1 MKYYSTKTYGNDRG
15 LSCCFRQWR
24 STHSHCSTIHGY
36 SIGIKLVFESE
47 TLDDRNWV
55 FDFGNLKVFKDW
67 SEYMFDHTLVVAED
81 DPHLDFFK
89 AMAEI
94 KSTEKPVMIYESP
107 DGGVTVKSR
116 AIGYHLKKKP
126 HEMGAICDL
135 RIVEAVGCEKFAEL
149 AYTTMTDILNAFK
162 LGREYVV
169 DGKSYTTRYPVGMGV
184 RLKSA
189 EVFEHAGNSAIYE
202 G

>member
-1 MKYYSTKTYGNDRG
+1 M
-15 LSCCFRQWR
+15 
-24 STHSHCSTIHGY
+24 
-36 SIGIKLVFESE
+36 
-47 TLDDRNWV
+47 
-55 FDFGNLKVFKDW
+55 DFGNLKVFKEW
-67 SEYMFDHTLVVAED
+67 SEYMFDHTLLVAED

-94 KSTEKPVMIYESP
+94 KSTDKPVMIHESS
-107 DGGVTVKSR
+107 DGGKTVKSR
-116 AIGYHLKKKP
+116 EFMGHIEKKP
-126 HEMGAICDL
+126 HEMGAICDI

-149 AYTTMTDILNAFK
+149 AYTTMNDILNAFK
-162 LGREYVV
+162 LGRTYNVN
-169 DGKSYTTRYPVGMGV
+169 GKSYTTRYPVGMGV

>member
-1 MKYYSTKTYGNDRG
+1 
-15 LSCCFRQWR
+15 
-24 STHSHCSTIHGY
+24 
-36 SIGIKLVFESE
+36 VFECE

-67 SEYMFDHTLVVAED
+67 SEWMFDHTLIVAKD
-81 DPHLDFFK
+81 DPHMDFFK
-89 AMAEI
+89 AMAEVR
-94 KSTEKPVMIYESP
+94 STDKPVMIHESP
-107 DGGVTVKSR
+107 DGGKTVKSR
-116 AIGYHLKKKP
+116 PFNGHLKLKP
-126 HEMGAICDL
+126 HEMGAICDM

-149 AYTTMTDILNAFK
+149 AYNTMNDILNAFK
-162 LGREYVV
+162 LFKEYIV
-169 DGKSYTTRYPVGMGV
+169 DGKPYTTRYPVGMGV